1 METPDPEVLYEL
13 AQAYQ
18 MAGETDKAKEAYN
31 QILQEYAQSQTAGK
45 ASERLTELGDSG
57 DNQNMA
63 DTDTT
68 TDQQAEDTQTVER
81 QPADGQAEQQTQ

>member
-31 QILQEYAQSQTAGK
+31 QILQEYAESQTAGK
-45 ASERLTELGDSG
+45 ASERLTELGDSN
-57 DNQNMA
+57 DSQA
-63 DTDTT
+63 DTAD
-68 TDQQAEDTQTVER
+68 DQQTEDTQTVEQ

>member
-1 METPDPEVLYEL
+1 MP
-13 AQAYQ
+13 
-18 MAGETDKAKEAYN
+18 
-31 QILQEYAQSQTAGK
+31 SQTAGK

-63 DTDTT
+63 DTNTT
-68 TDQQAEDTQTVER
+68 TDQQAEDTQTVEQ